1 MKKVISS
8 ILAAVLI
15 TGTLTACSG
24 SSSSSNANEKSSD
37 NNGLYQKTELK
48 MDTTIDLRAIGPKAK
63 TAVDE
68 AMKRLDEI
76 DQEASPNN
84 EKSDVWKINNA
95 AGKDYVKVGPDTIKM
110 IKTSIQY
117 AKLSGGAFDISVGP
131 LIKLWGIGTEGARVP
146 SDAEIK
152 AVLPLV
158 GYDKISINEKDSSV
172 KLEKAGMSIDLGGI
186 AKGFAADEVIKIYKK
201 YQITD
206 GLINLGGSSIYAMGK
221 NQSGSQWTIGIQHP
235 RLDRNE
241 GLLGKIKLSNEA
253 LSTSGDYERY
263 FIKDGKRY
271 HHIIDPHTGYP
282 TDNGSMSDTIVIK
295 GDVPDANMIGDLLTT
310 TVFVSGVDKGL
321 KLMETLNGMDCAITT
336 TDNKVYAT
344 SGMKKRIVDLY
355 SDFKEV
361 E

>member
-1 MKKVISS
+1 MKKVISAM
-8 ILAAVLI
+8 LAAVLL
-15 TGTLTACSG
+15 TTAFTAC
-24 SSSSSNANEKSSD
+24 SSSSSSTKEKSSND
-37 NNGLYQKTELK
+37 LYQRTELK
-48 MDTTIDLRAIGPKAK
+48 MDTTIDLRAMGPKAR

-68 AMKRLDEI
+68 AMNRLDEI
-76 DQEASPNN
+76 DQEASTNN
-84 EKSDVWKINNA
+84 EKGDVWKINNA
-95 AGKDYVKVGPDTIKM
+95 AGKDYVKVGPDTLKM
-110 IKTSIQY
+110 IKTAVQY
-117 AKLSGGAFDISVGP
+117 SKLSGGAFDISVGP
-131 LIKLWGIGTEGARVP
+131 LIKLWGIGTEAARVP
-146 SDAEIK
+146 SDMEIK

-186 AKGFAADEVIKIYKK
+186 AKGFAVDEVIKIYKK

-206 GLINLGGSSIYAMGK
+206 GLINLGGSSIYAVGK

-235 RLDRNE
+235 RLDRNQ
-241 GLLGKIKLSNEA
+241 GLLGKIKLSGEA

-282 TDNGSMSDTIVIK
+282 ADTGVMSDTIVIK

-321 KLMETLNGMDCAITT
+321 KFMESLNGMECAITT
-336 TDNKVYAT
+336 TDNKVYAS
-344 SGMKKRIVDLY
+344 SGMKKRIVDLHP
-355 SDFKEV
+355 DFKEV